1 MSSDMIETSKR
12 TVGLIWAQTR
22 GRVIGASGAGGRL
35 PWDLPEYRE
44 HLLETVSDYT
54 VVLGRKTWESAQELF
69 GPLPNNRKI
78 VVTRQPDWFAPG
90 AERAASVA
98 EALALTDPQEV
109 WVLGGGEILRAAVP
123 FATVI
128 AVTELNTAYQGDILA
143 PEVPSEDFMMTY
155 TIGSRRSVNG
165 RDDYVF
171 RSYARK

>member
-1 MSSDMIETSKR
+1 MGTSAETIETSKR

-22 GRVIGASGAGGRL
+22 DRVIGADGRI
-35 PWDLPEYRE
+35 PWNLPEYRK
-44 HLLETVSDYT
+44 HLLETICDYT
-54 VVLGRKTWESAQELF
+54 LVVGRKTWEALPELF

-78 VVTRQPDWFAPG
+78 VITHQPDWFAEG

-109 WVLGGGEILRAAVP
+109 WVLGGGEILGEAME

-128 AVTELNTAYQGDILA
+128 AVTELNTPYQGDVRA
-143 PEVPSEDFMMTY
+143 PAVPAADFMMTY
-155 TIGSRRSVNG
+155 TIGARRSANG
-165 RDDYVF
+165 RDDFVL